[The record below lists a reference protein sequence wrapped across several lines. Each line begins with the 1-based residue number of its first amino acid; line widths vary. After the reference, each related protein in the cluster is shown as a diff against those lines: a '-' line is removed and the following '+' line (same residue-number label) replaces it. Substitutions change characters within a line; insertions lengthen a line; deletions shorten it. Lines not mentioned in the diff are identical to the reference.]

1 MVDRPTMC
9 PSGIK
14 LLSYS
19 GDKIDTCGEVLLEC
33 TDRNIPQKIHF
44 YVVDKPVMPIVGL
57 QTCLKLNLI
66 KKVDSL
72 LTQADILNTY
82 QDLVRGLGKLPGM
95 HHIQI
100 DPTVN
105 PVVEA
110 PRRIP
115 LALRSQ
121 VKEKLDRMQ
130 QLGVIAPVSKP
141 TGWVSSMVTVVKP
154 GKLRICIDPRH
165 LNSAIKREHY
175 PMPTIEEV
183 LSRLP
188 QAKVFSKFDASSGFW
203 QLQLDEQ
210 SGELTT
216 FNTPFGRYK
225 FNRLPFGISSAPEVF
240 QKAMNQVFEGLD
252 GVAVIVDDTLVWGK
266 VNQEHDQRVLNMLE
280 RARQANLTQ
289 KKEKCDIRV
298 STLSYIGHQLT
309 CDGVKPDP
317 KKIRAIKEMPEPCDK
332 KGLQQFLGMVQYVA
346 KFIPDL
352 STITAPLRQLTRN
365 DTEWSWKPEHQA
377 AFNQL
382 KQSLVEE
389 PVLRYYDVTKPVTLS
404 VGSSGTGLGAV
415 LLQDNQPVAYAS
427 RALTPTQTWYA
438 QIEKELLA
446 IVFGCEKFHDYIY
459 GRQVNVETD
468 HKPLQTIFQKPLHQS
483 PLRLQKMLM
492 KLMHCDLDVEY
503 KKAKELFIADTLSI
517 A

>member
-1 MVDRPTMC
+1 MSTILC
-9 PSGIK
+9 P
-14 LLSYS
+14 
-19 GDKIDTCGEVLLEC
+19 
-33 TDRNIPQKIHF
+33 Q
-44 YVVDKPVMPIVGL
+44 
-57 QTCLKLNLI
+57 LK
-66 KKVDSL
+66 K
-72 LTQADILNTY
+72 
-82 QDLVRGLGKLPGM
+82 
-95 HHIQI
+95 
-100 DPTVN
+100 
-105 PVVEA
+105 
-110 PRRIP
+110 
-115 LALRSQ
+115 
-121 VKEKLDRMQ
+121 
-130 QLGVIAPVSKP
+130 
-141 TGWVSSMVTVVKP
+141 
-154 GKLRICIDPRH
+154 C
-165 LNSAIKREHY
+165 
-175 PMPTIEEV
+175 
-183 LSRLP
+183 SRLP
-188 QAKVFSKFDASSGFW
+188 QAKVFSKFDTSSGFW

-210 SGELTT
+210 SSELTT
-216 FNTPFGRYK
+216 FNSPFSRYK

-252 GVAVIVDDTLVWGK
+252 GVAVIVDDILVWGK
-266 VNQEHDQRVLNMLE
+266 DDQEHDQRVLSMLE
-280 RARQANLTQ
+280 RARQANLKL

-317 KKIRAIKEMPEPCDK
+317 KKIGAIKEMPEPCDK
-332 KGLQQFLGMVQYVA
+332 KGLQRFLGMVQYVA

-365 DTEWSWKPEHQA
+365 DTAWSWKPEHQA

-404 VGSSGTGLGAV
+404 VDSSGTGLGAV

-427 RALTPTQTWYA
+427 RALTPTQTRYA

-468 HKPLQTIFQKPLHQS
+468 HKPLETIFQKPLHQS

-492 KLMHCDLDVEY
+492 KLKVLCLSCTRHQGHN
-503 KKAKELFIADTLSI
+503 ALFIADTLSRAYLPEAGNELDDLEI
-517 A
+517 AAVLPMSEEKLRKLQLETANDVVLQNLKSVVLNGWPEYYCQIPDDLRPNWDFKEQISICDNILSKGEKNIVPQSLKPEMLAAIHQSHLGAEACKKWAREILFWPGLAQDIQDAVNKCLCATV